1 MWIPDSDLEDDSMK
15 MRVDIKM
22 LIEMQNARREM
33 ATRLEGAREEINK
46 QLREQLNKTRA
57 IREHYC
63 VCEEE

>member
-15 MRVDIKM
+15 MRVDIEM

-63 VCEEE
+63 VFEEE

>member
-1 MWIPDSDLEDDSMK
+1 MWVPDSDLEDDSMK
-15 MRVDIKM
+15 MRVDIEM